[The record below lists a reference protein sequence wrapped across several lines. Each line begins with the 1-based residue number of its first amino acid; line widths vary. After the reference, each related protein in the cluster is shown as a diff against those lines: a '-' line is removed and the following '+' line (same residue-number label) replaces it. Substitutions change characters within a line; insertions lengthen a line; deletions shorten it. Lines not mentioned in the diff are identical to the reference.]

1 MSAITKLTKMETRLF
16 LREPI
21 SLFFGLIFPALL
33 LYGLGSLFPGFTD
46 PATEL
51 NGARF
56 IDVYAPVAIGFGTA
70 MLGLSSLPPT
80 LATYRQFGILRRLRT
95 TPLHP
100 ARLLGAQMI
109 VQGSVAVIS
118 AVAVVI
124 VAAVVF
130 EVPLPQRP
138 LWFALSF
145 LLTALS
151 MFATGL
157 LIGST
162 TRTNQAAISIG
173 MATWFPMLF
182 FAGLWIP
189 RAMMS
194 GTLQK
199 ISDFTPLG
207 AGTQAMSNAW
217 FGSTPTAF
225 ELAVLVVYSVVVGFI
240 TVRAFRWE

>member
-1 MSAITKLTKMETRLF
+1 MLAKLTRMEGRLF

-56 IDVYAPVAIGFGTA
+56 IDVYAPVAIAFGVA

-100 ARLLGAQMI
+100 SRLLGAQMI
-109 VQGSVAVIS
+109 VQGSVAAIS
-118 AVAVVI
+118 ALAVVV
-124 VAAVVF
+124 VAAVAF
-130 EVPLPQRP
+130 DVPLPQQL
-138 LWFALSF
+138 LWFVLSF
-145 LLTALS
+145 LLTAIS

-157 LIGST
+157 LIGSV

-189 RAMMS
+189 RAIMS
-194 GTLQK
+194 STLQK
-199 ISDFTPLG
+199 IADFTPLG
-207 AGTQAMSNAW
+207 AGTEAMSNAW
-217 FGSTPTAF
+217 FGSAPT
-225 ELAVLVVYSVVVGFI
+225 LLQLGVLVVYSVVVGAI
-240 TVRAFRWE
+240 TVRVFRWE

>member
-1 MSAITKLTKMETRLF
+1 MLAKLTRMEGRLF

-56 IDVYAPVAIGFGTA
+56 IDVYAPVAIAFGVA

-100 ARLLGAQMI
+100 SRLLGAQMI

-118 AVAVVI
+118 ALAVVV
-124 VAAVVF
+124 VAAVAF
-130 EVPLPQRP
+130 DVPLPQQL
-138 LWFALSF
+138 LWFVLSF
-145 LLTALS
+145 LLTAIS

-157 LIGST
+157 LIGSV

-189 RAMMS
+189 RAIMS
-194 GTLQK
+194 STLQK
-199 ISDFTPLG
+199 IADFTPLG
-207 AGTQAMSNAW
+207 AGTEAMSNAW
-217 FGSTPTAF
+217 FGSAPT
-225 ELAVLVVYSVVVGFI
+225 LLQLGVLVVYSVVVGAI
-240 TVRAFRWE
+240 TVRVFRWE

>member
-1 MSAITKLTKMETRLF
+1 MLAKLTRMEARLF

-21 SLFFGLIFPALL
+21 SLFFGLIFPALF
-33 LYGLGSLFPGFTD
+33 LYGVGNLFPGFTD

-51 NGARF
+51 GGARF
-56 IDVYAPVAIGFGTA
+56 IDVYAPVAIAFGTA
-70 MLGLSSLPPT
+70 MLGLSALPPT

-124 VAAVVF
+124 VAAVAF
-130 EVPLPQRP
+130 DVPLPQSP
-138 LWFALSF
+138 LWFVVTF
-145 LLTALS
+145 LLTAVS

-157 LIGST
+157 LIGSV

-173 MATWFPMLF
+173 MGTWFPMLF
-182 FAGLWIP
+182 FAGLWVP
-189 RAMMS
+189 RAIMS
-194 GTLQK
+194 HTLQT
-199 ISDFTPLG
+199 IADFTPLG
-207 AGTQAMSNAW
+207 AGTEAMSNAW
-217 FGSTPTAF
+217 FGSAPTALQ
-225 ELAVLVVYSVVVGFI
+225 LAVMLVYSAIIGAI
-240 TVRAFRWE
+240 TIRVFRWE

>member
-1 MSAITKLTKMETRLF
+1 MLAKLTRMEARLF

-21 SLFFGLIFPALL
+21 SLFFALIFPALF
-33 LYGLGSLFPGFTD
+33 LYGLANLFPGFTD

-51 NGARF
+51 GGARF
-56 IDVYAPVAIGFGTA
+56 VDVYAPVAIAFGTA
-70 MLGLSSLPPT
+70 MLGLSTLPPT

-109 VQGSVAVIS
+109 VQGSVAVVS

-124 VAAVVF
+124 VAAVAF
-130 EVPLPQRP
+130 DVPFPQSP
-138 LWFALSF
+138 LWFLLSF
-145 LLTALS
+145 LLTAVS

-157 LIGST
+157 LIGSV

-173 MATWFPMLF
+173 MAAFFPMLF

-189 RAMMS
+189 RAIMS
-194 GTLQK
+194 DTLQT
-199 ISDFTPLG
+199 IADFTPLG
-207 AGTQAMSNAW
+207 AGTEAMSNAW
-217 FGSTPTAF
+217 FGSAPTA
-225 ELAVLVVYSVVVGFI
+225 LQLGVLLVYSVIVGVV
-240 TVRAFRWE
+240 TVRVFRWE